1 MDNKILITGGAGY
14 IGNIL
19 TDNLLD
25 KGNGPQVTIFDNL
38 IHRQHGILENCA
50 YRNFKFVYGDVR
62 NQDLYKK
69 LISEHDVIINL
80 AAYVGMPLCKRFPVE
95 TKQVN
100 QESAEFLAKTVSK
113 DQHVIYMTTNS
124 GYGIGEHKNGKAIY
138 CTEETPLRPISLY
151 GETKCAAEK
160 ALMDKG
166 NATSLRLATVMGVS
180 RKMRMDL
187 LVNDFTWRAWN
198 DRFIVL
204 FESHFLRNFVHVR
217 DVSKAIKF
225 VMAMRDF
232 TKGQVYNVGNTSAN
246 VNKMDLCLAIKKQ
259 VPDFYITESEINKD
273 PDQRNYIVSNDKI
286 EKLGWKPDYSLDD
299 SIREVL
305 QACPIIK
312 NTNCSF
318 SDI

>member
-1 MDNKILITGGAGY
+1 MNQILITGGAGY

-19 TDNLLD
+19 TPFLLNQ
-25 KGNGPQVTIFDNL
+25 GLQVTVLDNL
-38 IHRQHGILENCA
+38 IHRQHGILENC
-50 YRNFKFVYGDVR
+50 YDPNFTFIYGDVR
-62 NQDLYKK
+62 DRILYRE
-69 LISEHDVIINL
+69 LIDKHDTIINL

-100 QESAEFLAKTVSK
+100 YESAAFLADEIRS
-113 DQHVIYMTTNS
+113 DQRIIYTTTNS
-124 GYGIGEHKNGKAIY
+124 GYGTGEHVDGKAIY
-138 CTEETPLRPISLY
+138 CTETTSLRPISLY
-151 GETKCAAEK
+151 GETKSEAE
-160 ALMDKG
+160 AVLMDTG
-166 NATSLRLATVMGVS
+166 VATSFRLATVMGVS

-217 DVSKAIKF
+217 DVASAIYLALSDMSGK
-225 VMAMRDF
+225 M
-232 TKGQVYNVGNTSAN
+232 KGQVYNIGNTSAN

-259 VPDFYITESEINKD
+259 VPDFFITESPINKD

-286 EKLGWKPDYSLDD
+286 EKLGWKPTFSLDD
-299 SIREVL
+299 TIREL
-305 QACPIIK
+305 LMACPIIK
-312 NTNCSF
+312 NTNCPF

>member
-1 MDNKILITGGAGY
+1 MTKILITGGAGY

-19 TDNLLD
+19 TPFLL
-25 KGNGPQVTIFDNL
+25 KEGYEVTVLDNL

-50 YRNFKFVYGDVR
+50 NYSFKFVFGDVR
-62 NQDLYKK
+62 NQELYGS
-69 LISEHDVIINL
+69 LISKNDVIINL
-80 AAYVGMPLCKRFPVE
+80 AAYVGMPLCKRFPIE

-100 QESAEFLAKTVSK
+100 QESAEFLAKTISD

-124 GYGIGEHKNGKAIY
+124 GYGLGEHKDGKAIY

-160 ALMDKG
+160 ALMQRG
-166 NATSLRLATVMGVS
+166 NATSFRLATVMGVS

-204 FESHFLRNFVHVR
+204 FESTFLRNFVHVR
-217 DVSKAIKF
+217 DVSRAIGF
-225 VMAMRDF
+225 AIDNSDIMR
-232 TKGQVYNVGNTSAN
+232 GQVYNVGNTSAN
-246 VNKMDLCLAIKKQ
+246 VNKMQLCLAIKQ
-259 VPDFYITESEINKD
+259 QIPDFFITESPINKD

-286 EKLGWKPDYSLDD
+286 EKLGWKCKYSLDD
-299 SIREVL
+299 AIREVIA
-305 QACPIIK
+305 ACPIIK
-312 NTNCSF
+312 NTNVPF

>member
-1 MDNKILITGGAGY
+1 MTPRILITGGAGY

-19 TDNLLD
+19 TDYLLD
-25 KGNGPQVTIFDNL
+25 RGNGLPVTIFDNL

-50 YRNFKFVYGDVR
+50 HKNFTFVYGDVR
-62 NQDLYKK
+62 DQDLYGK
-69 LISEHDVIINL
+69 LISKHDVIINL
-80 AAYVGMPLCKRFPVE
+80 AAYVGMPLCKRFPNE
-95 TKQVN
+95 TCQVN
-100 QESAEFLAKTVSK
+100 QQSAEFLAKQSSK
-113 DQHVIYMTTNS
+113 DQHIIYATTNS
-124 GYGIGEHKNGKAIY
+124 GYGLGQHNDGKAVY

-187 LVNDFTWRAWN
+187 LVNDFTYRAWN

-217 DVSKAIKF
+217 DVAKAMKF

-232 TKGQVYNVGNTSAN
+232 TRGQVYNVGNTSAN

-259 VPDFYITESEINKD
+259 IPDFYITESEINKD
-273 PDQRNYIVSNDKI
+273 PDQRNYVVSNEKI
-286 EKLGWKPDYSLDD
+286 EKLGWKADYSLDD
-299 SIREVL
+299 AIREVIA
-305 QACPIIK
+305 ACPIIK
-312 NTNCSF
+312 NTNCPF